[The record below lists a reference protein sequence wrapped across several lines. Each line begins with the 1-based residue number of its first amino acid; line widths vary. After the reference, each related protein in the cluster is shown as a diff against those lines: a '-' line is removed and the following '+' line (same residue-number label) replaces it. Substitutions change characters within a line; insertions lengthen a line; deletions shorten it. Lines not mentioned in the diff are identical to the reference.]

1 MVDDTGHEAM
11 AAVLEEAGA
20 LVRGVLKTHLLGI
33 FQIVELRGGLAGESV
48 LEELRAYADPCPQRR
63 GPIARQQ

>member
-20 LVRGVLKTHLLGI
+20 LVRGVLITHLLEEI
-33 FQIVELRGGLAGESV
+33 FKIVELRGGLAGESV
-48 LEELRAYADPCPQRR
+48 LE
-63 GPIARQQ
+63 